1 MWRLRMLVCKHF
13 GVVQPSLIRDI
24 FRPLYKNVSLD
35 PLKSRLLVCK
45 NEVQGDRGESV
56 MEQHQRYENL
66 KLGER
71 GAIISIIA
79 YVCLSTLKLIIGVVS
94 NSEALKADGLNN
106 ATDIVAS
113 IAVLIGLKLAQR
125 PADEDHPYGHWK
137 SETIASLIASFIM
150 MAVGIQVLIT
160 AIVSVFQR
168 NHQVPDLISVWTGLF
183 CAVVMYL
190 VYRYNKNLALKI
202 KSQAV
207 MAAAKDNI
215 SDALV
220 SIGAVIGIIGS
231 QFGYPWLDS
240 VTAVVVGVI
249 ICKTA
254 WDIFHE
260 ASLHLSDG
268 FDETVVQSFKE
279 AVKQVE
285 GVEEV
290 KELRARN
297 YGSNAIVDVVL
308 SIKGE
313 LGFQEAHNVA
323 TNVENELKKSTEV
336 LEVHV
341 HYEPS
346 K

>member
-1 MWRLRMLVCKHF
+1 
-13 GVVQPSLIRDI
+13 
-24 FRPLYKNVSLD
+24 
-35 PLKSRLLVCK
+35 
-45 NEVQGDRGESV
+45 
-56 MEQHQRYENL
+56 MEQQQRYENL
-66 KLGER
+66 KMGER

-79 YVCLSTLKLIIGVVS
+79 YICLSALKLIIGNVS
-94 NSEALKADGLNN
+94 GSEALKADGLNN

-125 PADEDHPYGHWK
+125 PADADHPYGHWK

-150 MAVGIQVLIT
+150 MAVGVQVLIT
-160 AIVSVFQR
+160 AVASVFKGR
-168 NHQVPDLISVWTGLF
+168 GEPPDLISVWTGLF
-183 CAVVMYL
+183 CAAVMYF
-190 VYRYNKNLALKI
+190 VYRYNKRLALTI

-207 MAAAKDNI
+207 MAAAKDNF

-220 SIGAVIGIIGS
+220 SVGAVIGIVGS
-231 QFGYPWLDS
+231 QFSLPWLDP
-240 VTAVVVGVI
+240 VTAVLVGFI

-254 WDIFHE
+254 WDIFRE
-260 ASLHLSDG
+260 ASHHLSDG
-268 FDETVVQSFKE
+268 FDETIIHTFRETVE
-279 AVKQVE
+279 QVE

-297 YGSNAIVDVVL
+297 YGSNAVVDVVL
-308 SIKGE
+308 SIKDG

-323 TNVENELKKSTEV
+323 TNVENELKKSAEV
-336 LEVHV
+336 IEVHV